1 MENPPQNPVP
11 KGNWR
16 LTLRNLHRDFGFF
29 AVGLTV
35 IYALSGLAVNH
46 IGQWDPSFS
55 HFERLITVEQPLPAE
70 EAAAVAAVKS
80 ELGIETEPLDVFTT
94 NSTLVRYDIAVPG
107 KSVQV
112 RPDRDEIEVTEA
124 GKDGSTVY
132 PLGGALP
139 EKDWDAAITALHRI
153 GIGEE
158 PTKVERVTIPVRDID
173 IIFDGRN
180 LTVQDYK
187 TGYDVYDVGQK
198 PRFFLRTA
206 NWLHLNRGKAAWTYI
221 SDAYAIVLL
230 FLAFSGMLM
239 VRGKKGLL
247 GRGGIFLLA
256 GIAVPV
262 VYLIVSGGP

>member
-1 MENPPQNPVP
+1 MANPTQKPAP

-16 LTLRNLHRDFGFF
+16 LSLRNLHRDFGFF

-46 IGQWDPSFS
+46 IGQWDPNFS
-55 HFERLITVEQPLPAE
+55 HYERLKTVEKPLPE
-70 EAAAVAAVKS
+70 NESEAAAAVMS
-80 ELGIETEPLDVFTT
+80 ELEIDDQPLDVFTT
-94 NSTLVRYDIAVPG
+94 RNTLVRYDIELPG
-107 KSVQV
+107 KKVQV
-112 RPDRDEIEVTEA
+112 RPDRDEIEVTEE
-124 GKDGSTVY
+124 GKEGSTVY
-132 PLGGALP
+132 PLGDGLP

-153 GIGEE
+153 GIAIE

-173 IIFDGRN
+173 IIFDNRN

-187 TGYDVYDVGQK
+187 TGYDVYDIGQK

-206 NWLHLNRGKAAWTYI
+206 NWLHLNRGKAAWTWI
-221 SDAYAIVLL
+221 SDGYAIVLM

-239 VRGKKGLL
+239 VRGKKGLI
-247 GRGGIFLLA
+247 GRGGIFLLL

-262 VYLIVSGGP
+262 IYLIVSGGP

>member
-1 MENPPQNPVP
+1 MVNPPP
-11 KGNWR
+11 KSNWR
-16 LTLRNLHRDFGFF
+16 LSLRNLHRDFGFF

-55 HFERLITVEQPLPAE
+55 HFERLISVEEPLPE
-70 EAAAVAAVKS
+70 DETEAVASVLS
-80 ELGIETEPLDVFTT
+80 RLDISDTPVDVFTT
-94 NSTLVRYDIAVPG
+94 KDTLVRYDIELPG
-107 KSVQV
+107 KQVQV
-112 RPDRDEIEVTEA
+112 RPDRDEIEVTET
-124 GKDGSTVY
+124 GKEGSLVY
-132 PLGGALP
+132 PLGDGLP

-153 GIGEE
+153 GIADE
-158 PTKVERVTIPVRDID
+158 PTRVERVTIPVRDID

-180 LTVQDYK
+180 LTVQDYQ

-239 VRGKKGLL
+239 VRGRKGLI
-247 GRGGIFLLA
+247 GRGGIFLLI

-262 VYLIVSGGP
+262 IYLIVSGGP